1 MKGECLQFVDVGSVD
16 DDVVVES
23 SVEVGVVVGTS
34 KKFTLKL
41 SFMHFYLI
49 FFYYFGS
56 WKAFVFPSPNAL
68 WSSETWEKQNL
79 ERMFETQKSCWGSI
93 LPKKY
98 LDSLRIPV
106 SKNVFQY

>member
-56 WKAFVFPSPNAL
+56 
-68 WSSETWEKQNL
+68 
-79 ERMFETQKSCWGSI
+79 
-93 LPKKY
+93 
-98 LDSLRIPV
+98 
-106 SKNVFQY
+106 